1 MSQIPNPQ
9 IDLAFDYIQNTNK
22 NIFLTGKAGTG
33 KTTFL
38 RRIKKEIV
46 KQMVVVAPTG
56 VAAINAQGMTIH
68 SFFQM
73 PFGPF
78 IPNAPQ
84 DPSRQRRFNS
94 DKLDLIRSL
103 DLLVIDEISMV
114 RSDLLD
120 SIDDVLRKYKDTS
133 KPFGGVQLLM
143 IGDLHQLPP
152 VVKRDEWNL
161 LSQHYSTP
169 YFFGSLALQK
179 TDTITIELLHIYRQ
193 SDSFFIDLL
202 NKVRN
207 NQMTTE
213 VLEAINSRYIEDFEP
228 KEKDAYITLTSHNKT
243 AYEINSS
250 KLKAIDKPL
259 HTFKAVVKDSFPEHT
274 YPTEADLEFK
284 IGAQIV
290 FIKNDSSYEKR
301 FYNGK
306 IGKIEA
312 IESDKIIV
320 RCPGESELISVSQA
334 TWENIQYSLNDTT
347 KEVSEDIIGS
357 FTQYPLKLAWAIT
370 IHKSQGLT
378 FEKAVIDAQSAFAHG
393 QVYVAL
399 SRCKSFEGIVL
410 LSRIGYGSVKTDSVV
425 RNYSEEASKNPPNE
439 DHLQIAKRDYQQ
451 ALIRELFDFRK
462 IANSAK
468 GVHRVFLEH
477 ESKFVSSPVAV
488 FDGFRTQLEADVIQI
503 AQKFQ
508 PKLEAYF
515 YQGMIPEDDEALMER
530 LKKASAYFTEKLTKE
545 FLPALKRF
553 PIATDNQSAKKQ
565 VEARVDFLERGLF
578 TKKACF
584 SAIQTGFTPQK
595 YIKTKT
601 TADLKFQAY
610 KRETAV
616 NSILKNIPTGTTHP
630 KLYAQ
635 LLQWRNE
642 QSEAQ
647 GLTPYEILPTRS
659 LHELTEQLPTD
670 TLSLLKIKG
679 IGRVKARHYGAAIVD
694 LIDAYCLENNISSE
708 MKLMFAP
715 KEKKKKKEDTKKI
728 SLDLF
733 KAGKDIEAIAAE
745 RQLKKTT
752 IQGHLAHA
760 IGLGHLSVFLVME
773 RESVDEVAAFC
784 LEKKTTSSADVKA
797 HFDEKYNYSEIKMML
812 EHLKRNGV

>member
-38 RRIKKEIV
+38 RRVKKEIV

-78 IPNAPQ
+78 IPDAPQ
-84 DPSRQRRFNS
+84 DASRQRRFNS

-103 DLLVIDEISMV
+103 DLLIIDEISMV

-120 SIDDVLRKYKDTS
+120 SIDDVLRRYKDAS

-161 LSQHYSTP
+161 LSKHYSTP

-179 TDTITIELLHIYRQ
+179 TDSLTIELLHIYRQ

-213 VLEAINSRYIEDFEP
+213 VLEAINSRYIEDFKP

-243 AYEINSS
+243 AYEINNS
-250 KLKAIDKPL
+250 KLKAINKPL
-259 HTFKAVVKDSFPEHT
+259 HSFKAVIKDKFPEHT
-274 YPTEADLEFK
+274 YPTEEVLEFK

-312 IESDKIIV
+312 IESDKILV
-320 RCPGESELISVSQA
+320 RCPNESELITVSQV
-334 TWENIQYSLNDTT
+334 TWDNIQYSLDATT

-410 LSRIGYGSVKTDSVV
+410 LSKIGYGSIKTDRVV
-425 RNYSEEASKNPPNE
+425 SNYSEEASKNPPNQ
-439 DHLQIAKRDYQQ
+439 DNLQIAKRDYQQ
-451 ALIRELFDFRK
+451 MLIRELFDFRK
-462 IANSAK
+462 IATSLK
-468 GVHRVFLEH
+468 SVHRVLWEN
-477 ESKFVSSPVAV
+477 ESKFAISPITA
-488 FDGFRTQLEADVIQI
+488 FDSFQTQLQAEVVNI
-503 AQKFQ
+503 AHKFQ
-508 PKLEAYF
+508 PKLDAYF
-515 YQGMIPEDDEALMER
+515 QQGLIPENHETLLER
-530 LKKASAYFTEKLTKE
+530 IKKASVYFTDKLAKE
-545 FLPALKRF
+545 FLPTLKRL
-553 PIATDNQSAKKQ
+553 PIGTDNQATQKQ
-565 VEARVDFLERGLF
+565 VAARFTFLEKGLF
-578 TKKACF
+578 TKKECF
-584 SAIQTGFTPQK
+584 STIQTGFTTQK

-601 TADLKFQAY
+601 NADLRFQAY

-616 NSILKNIPTGTTHP
+616 NSILKNVPTGTTHP

-642 QSEAQ
+642 QSDAQ
-647 GLTPYEILPTRS
+647 GLTPYEVLPTRA

-670 TLSLLKIKG
+670 TASLLKIKG
-679 IGRVKARHYGAAIVD
+679 IGKVKARHYGAAIAD
-694 LIDAYCLENNISSE
+694 MIDAYCLENNISSE

-715 KEKKKKKEDTKKI
+715 KTKKKKQDTKKV
-728 SLDLF
+728 SLDMF
-733 KAGKDIEAIAAE
+733 NAGKDIETIASE
-745 RQLKKTT
+745 RQLKEST

-797 HFDEKYNYSEIKMML
+797 HFDDKYTYNEIKML
-812 EHLKRNGV
+812 LAHLKRNGV